1 MKAKILIAGN
11 KAHASIVFESLREL
25 IDIEIVGV
33 FTDKEDDFCMLNL
46 IPIGEMAKTAGI
58 PCYLPT
64 QLTIETLRSIAKDKK
79 GLDLLLLV
87 EWKKLLDEGVYNL
100 PQYGS
105 FNIHDSLLPEYRGS
119 SPMNWAII
127 NGNSHTG
134 ATFYQINKSADSGPI
149 YAQEKLQIGKTDYV
163 QEVLHKML
171 GAYNRVAIQGIR
183 AVLDHKTSQAQDESK
198 ASYCAK
204 RTPEDGLIDFHAD
217 VQVVYNMVR
226 ALTDPFPGAF
236 TFYKG
241 VKVTITKASI
251 VKRKYHYVGNIPGSL
266 LKAEKCWI
274 LCGNGILYVEEIS
287 ANVEGK
293 LIRCPKEL
301 FTDYSVRLP
310 C

>member
-1 MKAKILIAGN
+1 L
-11 KAHASIVFESLREL
+11 E
-25 IDIEIVGV
+25 
-33 FTDKEDDFCMLNL
+33 
-46 IPIGEMAKTAGI
+46 
-58 PCYLPT
+58 
-64 QLTIETLRSIAKDKK
+64 
-79 GLDLLLLV
+79 
-87 EWKKLLDEGVYNL
+87 
-100 PQYGS
+100 
-105 FNIHDSLLPEYRGS
+105 
-119 SPMNWAII
+119 
-127 NGNSHTG
+127 
-134 ATFYQINKSADSGPI
+134 
-149 YAQEKLQIGKTDYV
+149 IGKTDYV
-163 QEVLHKML
+163 QEVLRKML
-171 GAYNRVAIQGIR
+171 GAYKRVAVQGIR
-183 AVLDHKTSQAQDESK
+183 AVLDNKTSQAQDETK

-241 VKVTITKASI
+241 VKVVITKASI

-293 LIRCPKEL
+293 LIRNPKEL

>member
-1 MKAKILIAGN
+1 MKTKILIAGY
-11 KAHASIVFESLREL
+11 KAHASVVFESLKEI
-25 IDIEIVGV
+25 IDVEIVGV

-46 IPIGEMAKTAGI
+46 TPIGELAKTAEI
-58 PCYLPT
+58 PCYLPS
-64 QLTIETLRSIAKDKK
+64 QLTIETLRSITKDKK

-87 EWKKLLDEGVYNL
+87 EWKKLLTESVYNFS
-100 PQYGS
+100 QYGS

-127 NGNSHTG
+127 NGNSYTG
-134 ATFYQINKSADSGPI
+134 ATFYQINKSVDSGPI
-149 YAQEKLQIGKTDYV
+149 YAQEKLEIGKTDYV
-163 QEVLHKML
+163 QEVLRKML
-171 GAYNRVAIQGIR
+171 GAYKRVAVQGIR
-183 AVLDHKTSQAQDESK
+183 AVLDNKTSQAQDESK

-241 VKVTITKASI
+241 VKVTIIKASI
-251 VKRKYHYVGNIPGSL
+251 FKRKYHYVGNIPGSL
-266 LKAEKCWI
+266 LRAEKIWI
-274 LCGNGILYVEEIS
+274 LCGNGILCVEEIS
-287 ANVEGK
+287 ANIEGK
-293 LIRCPKEL
+293 LIRIPKEL